1 MLEIVCID
9 HIAIICQDYQR
20 SRHFYTKVL
29 GLRII
34 RETYRQSRQSYKL
47 DLACGADYIIEL
59 FSFPNPPPRPSFP
72 EARGLRHVAFAVKH
86 IEKQV
91 GKLEE
96 LQIQVE
102 PIRVD
107 PTTGKKFTFLQDP
120 DGLPIELY
128 EA

>member
-1 MLEIVCID
+1 MLEIAGIH
-9 HIAIICQDYQR
+9 HIAIICRDYQR

-29 GLRII
+29 GLKII
-34 RETYRQSRQSYKL
+34 RETYRPSRHSYKL

-59 FSFPNPPPRPSFP
+59 FSFPDPPSRPSFP
-72 EARGLRHVAFAVKH
+72 EACGLRHVAFAVQH
-86 IEKQV
+86 IERQV
-91 GKLEE
+91 EKLEE
-96 LQIQVE
+96 LQIQAE

-128 EA
+128 EV